1 MNEQTMLKQTLVL
14 TGKLVG
20 IFTLW
25 VALVSVVAVAVTDR
39 VVLSLAGGA
48 PSSSVA
54 APDGANPKT
63 ETTPARGKNPSA
75 IATKPNG

>member
-1 MNEQTMLKQTLVL
+1 MNEVSILKRTLVL

-25 VALVSVVAVAVTDR
+25 VTLVSVVAVAVTDR
-39 VVLSLAGGA
+39 VVLAVSGGA

-54 APDGANPKT
+54 APADANPKI
-63 ETTPARGKNPSA
+63 ETTPARGKNPPA
-75 IATKPNG
+75 NATKPNG